1 MTQTRYKIT
10 TKGNRTIVH
19 RIGKAVGPIVR
30 GTSFGSA
37 EKAAASRRE
46 SFPPQTRPKRKA
58 PRSKD

>member
-19 RIGKAVGPIVR
+19 RIGRAVGPIVR

-37 EKAAASRRE
+37 EKEAASRRE
-46 SFPPQTRPKRKA
+46 SSAMPSHAKRKVR
-58 PRSKD
+58 RSKD